1 MKKMCQWSRKKKKTI
16 FTFHQIVI
24 WLVSLMRLPV
34 SSLWVQEWERA
45 SRFRREST
53 KYVWRKPL
61 VDLRKLSVIL
71 SFWIFPVST
80 TKHPPPPLL
89 HQPVPSL
96 LPMLYQDLW
105 CMHALGLVW
114 GEGRKGERD
123 ERGIGR
129 GVKGRGVSWLFV
141 LHCSHPCDQ
150 SREETFRA
158 LLQER
163 HVVWFFK
170 GEYNLKINLCALP
183 QGWTHKTGLIKR

>member
-1 MKKMCQWSRKKKKTI
+1 MCHDLVNIIAILHASLLRVTDLK
-16 FTFHQIVI
+16 QI
-24 WLVSLMRLPV
+24 SK
-34 SSLWVQEWERA
+34 
-45 SRFRREST
+45 FRRQYMST
-53 KYVWRKPL
+53 VSGTWVRSSHCVNSCEYFL
-61 VDLRKLSVIL
+61 
-71 SFWIFPVST
+71 WI
-80 TKHPPPPLL
+80 PP
-89 HQPVPSL
+89 QPIPSL
-96 LPMLYQDLW
+96 LPVLYQDLW

-163 HVVWFFK
+163 HVVGFLK
-170 GEYNLKINLCALP
+170 GSTTSKSTFVLRL
-183 QGWTHKTGLIKR
+183 

>member
-1 MKKMCQWSRKKKKTI
+1 MICLILLIHCMQAH
-16 FTFHQIVI
+16 FG
-24 WLVSLMRLPV
+24 
-34 SSLWVQEWERA
+34 A
-45 SRFRREST
+45 RFRADSGVYIWNMS
-53 KYVWRKPL
+53 KGNPWWIWGSCLWSSHCV
-61 VDLRKLSVIL
+61 
-71 SFWIFPVST
+71 SFWIFSCE
-80 TKHPPPPLL
+80 HLPPPAVL
-89 HQPVPSL
+89 SL

-114 GEGRKGERD
+114 GEGRKGEQD

-183 QGWTHKTGLIKR
+183 LGWTHKTGLIKW